1 MKEMTR
7 IHSGTLDTGIS
18 KREKEH
24 SLLARKIAAEGMVLL
39 KNERMLPINKNMPI
53 ALLGSGS
60 VKTIKGGT
68 GSGDVNNRETISIY
82 QGMKEAGAILVSENW
97 LKEYGNTYNIA
108 REKWK
113 MQDM

>member
-82 QGMKEAGAILVSENW
+82 QGMKEAGAILVLQKILHHKSSRRQE
-97 LKEYGNTYNIA
+97 TS
-108 REKWK
+108 
-113 MQDM
+113 